1 MHEFLSKL
9 QDKIHGNEDAQVEPA
24 SSILDDH
31 HQHALNL
38 ADEHKLHKD
47 IMDDPNHEKTFA
59 GHLSRQYIER
69 VENDLLALVQ
79 ATDHPEALG
88 VIAGLDSPSSAI
100 AKDKIA
106 QANDPDALHVESKSL
121 KSQLAESSKRAKHVR
136 DEMDSVRY
144 AEEMQAKKARGS
156 KAFGRLVRQTNAAP
170 VKPTSVPEA
179 GMSAAD
185 KQQRIA
191 RFSAILRKQ

>member
-1 MHEFLSKL
+1 MHEFISKL
-9 QDKIHGNEDAQVEPA
+9 QDKINEPEVAETEP
-24 SSILDDH
+24 LPDDH

-47 IMDDPNHEKTFA
+47 IMDDPNHQKTFA
-59 GHLSRQYIER
+59 GHLSRQYMER
-69 VENDLLALVQ
+69 IENDLQALVQ

-88 VIAGLDSPSSAI
+88 VIAGLDSPSSAV

-121 KSQLAESSKRAKHVR
+121 KSQR
-136 DEMDSVRY
+136 DAMDSARY
-144 AEEMQAKKARGS
+144 AEEMKEKKARGL
-156 KAFGRLVRQTNAAP
+156 KVFGRLVKQTDAAP
-170 VKPTSVPEA
+170 AKPSTMPQEHT
-179 GMSAAD
+179 SAAD
-185 KQQRIA
+185 RQQRIA